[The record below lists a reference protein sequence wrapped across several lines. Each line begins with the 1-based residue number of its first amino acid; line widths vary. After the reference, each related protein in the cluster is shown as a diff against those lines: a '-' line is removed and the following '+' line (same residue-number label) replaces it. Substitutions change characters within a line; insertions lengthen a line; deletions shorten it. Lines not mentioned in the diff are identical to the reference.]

1 MENDFKICNGLEMWL
16 SGFVAQVSNEFNL
29 QNTCKNTGVGVLGR
43 QRSWNSPTSLI
54 QLGNPRSQQPGITTE
69 SEL

>member
-1 MENDFKICNGLEMWL
+1 MKMWL
-16 SGFVAQVSNEFNL
+16 SGFVTQVSDLSLIFRL
-29 QNTCKNTGVGVLGR
+29 HVKNAGVGVLGR
-43 QRSWNSPTSLI
+43 QRSWNSPPSLV